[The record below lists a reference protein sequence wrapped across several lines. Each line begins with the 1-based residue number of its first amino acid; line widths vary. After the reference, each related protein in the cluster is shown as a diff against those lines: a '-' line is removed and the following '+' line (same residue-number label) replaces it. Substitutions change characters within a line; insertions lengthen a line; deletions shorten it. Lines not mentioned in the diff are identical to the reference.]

1 MTYIH
6 TFSLRCWKQ
15 SVKNV
20 HLSSFFDYFLDYI
33 YIVDLAFDSH
43 QQASGKLTMTF
54 IAMLSVCKL
63 PTTTSCCGW
72 KRLEFC
78 SLLFISWLNLFFFVL
93 CFCLFLMSKQSIHP
107 SNISNK
113 GCSPDVC
120 QVPLTF
126 SASAH
131 RFFLK
136 LSKVSRQQAICMLSS
151 FAFAPVNRPV
161 CAFNSNTVTKQMAI
175 QLCSL
180 QLYTCSGAMMM
191 HNLFFCIICLYTH
204 R

>member
-1 MTYIH
+1 M
-6 TFSLRCWKQ
+6 LRLILK
-15 SVKNV
+15 
-20 HLSSFFDYFLDYI
+20 
-33 YIVDLAFDSH
+33 
-43 QQASGKLTMTF
+43 
-54 IAMLSVCKL
+54 
-63 PTTTSCCGW
+63 
-72 KRLEFC
+72 FC

-136 LSKVSRQQAICMLSS
+136 LSKYTSLQGLLAKVSRQQAICMLSS
-151 FAFAPVNRPV
+151 FAFALANRPV

-175 QLCSL
+175 QLCSI

-191 HNLFFCIICLYTH
+191 HNLFFYIICLYTH